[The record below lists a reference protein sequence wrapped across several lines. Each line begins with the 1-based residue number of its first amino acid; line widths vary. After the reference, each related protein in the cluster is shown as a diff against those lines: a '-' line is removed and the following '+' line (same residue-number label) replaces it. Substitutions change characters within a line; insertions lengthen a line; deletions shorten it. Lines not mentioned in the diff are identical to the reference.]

1 MFDVSNQS
9 SVSLCQGK
17 RNIGVLKRTE
27 MMKRLDITE
36 TRSDDWVGVFKKHV
50 ENGGLGA
57 LRIETHEMVDKV
69 RDLSMGRLENA
80 PIDSI
85 AVAYGV
91 ELRKKK
97 PRDSD
102 VIGFEKKKPRTH
114 APSCDRE
121 SKVNR
126 S

>member
-57 LRIETHEMVDKV
+57 LRIETQEMVDKV

-97 PRDSD
+97 PRDS
-102 VIGFEKKKPRTH
+102 ER
-114 APSCDRE
+114 CDW
-121 SKVNR
+121 V
-126 S
+126 